1 MTLEMITAL
10 MGFAL
15 ATSITPGP
23 NNLMLLASGANF
35 GLRRTVPHMLGI
47 SLGHGFM
54 MIMVG
59 LGLAAI
65 FEAYPLLRRAM
76 MVASLLYLAWLA
88 WKVANAAPPGEAQ
101 IEGKPL
107 TFLQAAGFQWVNPK
121 GWYMAL
127 TAIAAYTPPEAG
139 ALGAVMVAAIFSAT
153 NLPAILVWAGFGT
166 QVRRLLRKPGHL
178 RLFNRTMAV
187 LLLLTTIPIVR
198 GLV

>member
-1 MTLEMITAL
+1 MTPDMLTAL

-47 SLGHGFM
+47 SLGHGFL
-54 MIMVG
+54 IVVVG

-76 MVASLLYLAWLA
+76 MAVSLLYLAWLA

-107 TFLQAAGFQWVNPK
+107 TLLQAAGFQWVNPK

-127 TAIAAYTPPEAG
+127 TAITAYTPPEAG
-139 ALGAVMVAAIFSAT
+139 ALGAIMVAAIFSAT

-166 QVRRLLRKPGHL
+166 QVRRLLRKPHHL

-187 LLLLTTIPIVR
+187 LLLLTMIPILR
-198 GLV
+198 GLL

>member
-1 MTLEMITAL
+1 MTPDMLTAL

-47 SLGHGFM
+47 SLGHGFL
-54 MIMVG
+54 IVVVG

-76 MVASLLYLAWLA
+76 MAVSLLYLAWLA

-127 TAIAAYTPPEAG
+127 TAITAYTPPEAG
-139 ALGAVMVAAIFSAT
+139 ALGAIMVAAIFSAT

-166 QVRRLLRKPGHL
+166 QVRRVLRKPTHL

-187 LLLLTTIPIVR
+187 LLLLTMIPILR
-198 GLV
+198 GLL